1 MRVVGIIAEYD
12 PFHNGH
18 AYHLKKAVEMTGAQ
32 AAVAVISG
40 SFTQRGSAA
49 FYDKGAR
56 TAAALAAG
64 ADLVLELPHI
74 YACNAGAEFAYGA
87 MAVLEGTGV
96 VTDLIFGSE
105 CGDISLLKEAA
116 EISAAGRSEEYGV
129 SDTGRE
135 IGRGDG
141 GAGQGTGREA
151 GGGILEKEEGTETEN
166 RGEGKDQEGR
176 KFLLSREIQKRIRA
190 GLSYPAAFGQ
200 AVSEVWGSAAGNV
213 FQNPNDVLGIGYLSA
228 LKNLGSKIEPH
239 CIARTGAGHRER
251 RTGDADIQTKFAGS
265 GSIASGTALRKLI
278 REKGIGA
285 AADYLPEEVLRIFQG
300 SSPFPGDENL
310 YPFLRYRL
318 LTAEESRLREIY
330 SVTEGIENRMKAA
343 ALVSDSYPEYM
354 RAVKTR
360 RYTWAQI
367 QRMNLHVLMDFTQ
380 EQYRRLRGVS
390 YARVLGFSAEGSK
403 LLRRMRKEGS
413 AEIISNLSGISNL
426 KPRTEEALR
435 IEMKASNLRNLFLKR
450 SLSEFSERKF
460 VPLKGLQ

>member
-135 IGRGDG
+135 IRHGTCSRRWYIGERRRYGNGEQRRRQRPRGTKVSLIPGDSEENP
-141 GAGQGTGREA
+141 R
-151 GGGILEKEEGTETEN
+151 GIV
-166 RGEGKDQEGR
+166 
-176 KFLLSREIQKRIRA
+176 LSRRFRTSCLRSMGQRSGKR
-190 GLSYPAAFGQ
+190 
-200 AVSEVWGSAAGNV
+200 
-213 FQNPNDVLGIGYLSA
+213 
-228 LKNLGSKIEPH
+228 
-239 CIARTGAGHRER
+239 
-251 RTGDADIQTKFAGS
+251 
-265 GSIASGTALRKLI
+265 
-278 REKGIGA
+278 
-285 AADYLPEEVLRIFQG
+285 
-300 SSPFPGDENL
+300 
-310 YPFLRYRL
+310 
-318 LTAEESRLREIY
+318 
-330 SVTEGIENRMKAA
+330 
-343 ALVSDSYPEYM
+343 
-354 RAVKTR
+354 
-360 RYTWAQI
+360 
-367 QRMNLHVLMDFTQ
+367 
-380 EQYRRLRGVS
+380 
-390 YARVLGFSAEGSK
+390 
-403 LLRRMRKEGS
+403 
-413 AEIISNLSGISNL
+413 
-426 KPRTEEALR
+426 
-435 IEMKASNLRNLFLKR
+435 
-450 SLSEFSERKF
+450 FSES
-460 VPLKGLQ
+460 Q

>member
-96 VTDLIFGSE
+96 VTDLVFGSE

-116 EISAAGRSEEYGV
+116 EISTAGRSEECGV

-151 GGGILEKEEGTETEN
+151 GGGIFERRYGNGEQRRRQRPRGTKASLVPE
-166 RGEGKDQEGR
+166 DA
-176 KFLLSREIQKRIRA
+176 KRIRA